1 VPVWHRFGPALAWPP
16 VIRRN
21 VVNYVMRTEA
31 PSVEVYRHLRV
42 TAGLSPKSAAAA
54 AAGLAGTWHAVV
66 VYHHDRPVGMGRVI
80 GDGGTAFQI
89 VDMCVLPEHQGLGLG
104 KKIMA
109 ALMEQLRN
117 RAPRTAYVSLIADGE
132 ARHLYGK
139 YGFVETAPES
149 VAMAL
154 QL

>member
-1 VPVWHRFGPALAWPP
+1 M
-16 VIRRN
+16 
-21 VVNYVMRTEA
+21 NYVMRTET
-31 PSVEVYRHLRV
+31 PTVDLYRHLRV
-42 TAGLSPKSAAAA
+42 AAGLSPKSAVAA

-66 VYHHDRPVGMGRVI
+66 VYRGDEPVGMGRVI

-104 KKIMA
+104 KRIMA
-109 ALMEQLRN
+109 ALVEQLRD

-132 ARHLYGK
+132 ARRLYHQ
-139 YGFVETAPES
+139 YGFVETAPQS
-149 VAMAL
+149 VGMAL